1 MNKYFS
7 FALIALLGFATAV
20 QAQVKNTYAGRKT
33 RILFLLD
40 GSGSMVA
47 ELGSTTRWAASVTLM
62 SQIIDTLRGVDNLE
76 VGLRVFGHNKPITER
91 DCQDTKLEVPFG
103 PQNHKLFQ
111 TKLKTIRP
119 LGYTSI
125 TQSLLAAAKDFPEDK
140 TSRNLIIIITD
151 GIEECN
157 GDPCSVSMELQ
168 KKGIILQPF
177 IIGVG
182 SNQELFRKTYSC
194 AGRYFNAE
202 NEEELRKAMGVI
214 MNQALNNTTA
224 QINLLDE
231 QGMPRETNV
240 PVTFYDAYT
249 GQIVESVE
257 HTMNGKGVPDTL
269 YLDPIRKYR
278 IVVHT
283 LPQVVKENV
292 EIVPGR
298 HNTIAVET
306 PMGDLALKIGGI
318 TRYGRLQAIVRESG
332 KTATIVAQE
341 FNTTQKFITGNYD
354 LEILTT
360 PRIEMKG
367 VNIKQNRTMTIEIPA
382 PGLLQLT
389 TGRDMLASIFEIKEN
404 QMVWVK
410 DIDGTR
416 PNQDFPMQPG
426 EYRIVYRIKSETRT
440 IYSKTK
446 DFKITSGANTIIAL

>member
-1 MNKYFS
+1 MS
-7 FALIALLGFATAV
+7 LATMA
-20 QAQVKNTYAGRKT
+20 QAQVKNAYAGRKT

-47 ELGSTTRWAASVTLM
+47 ELGQTTRWAASVNLM
-62 SQIIDTLRGVDNLE
+62 SQIVDTLRGVENLE
-76 VGLRVFGHNKPITER
+76 VALRVFGHNKPITER

-103 PQNHKLFQ
+103 PTNHKLFQ
-111 TKLKTIRP
+111 TKLHTIKP

-125 TQSLLAAAKDFPEDK
+125 TQSLLAAAKDFPVDK
-140 TSRNLIIIITD
+140 TARNLIIIITD

-157 GDPCSVSMELQ
+157 GDPCAVSAELQ
-168 KKGIILQPF
+168 KKGIVLQPF

-182 SNQELFRKTYSC
+182 SNQEAFRKTYSC

-214 MNQALNNTTA
+214 MNQALNNTSA

-240 PVTFYDAYT
+240 PVTFYDAHT
-249 GQIVESVE
+249 GQIVETLE

-269 YLDPIRKYR
+269 YLDPIRKYN

-283 LPQVVKENV
+283 LPQVVKNDV
-292 EIVPGR
+292 EIIPGR
-298 HNTIAVET
+298 HNTIALET

-318 TRYGRLQAIVRESG
+318 TRYGRLQAIVRKAGE
-332 KTATIVAQE
+332 TNTIVAQE
-341 FNTTQKFITGNYD
+341 FNTSQRLITGNYD

-367 VNIKQNRTMTIEIPA
+367 VNIKQNRTMTIDIPA
-382 PGLLQLT
+382 PGQLQLS
-389 TGRDMLASIFEIKEN
+389 TGKDMLASIFVIQDNK
-404 QMVWVK
+404 MVWVK

-426 EYRIVYRIKSETRT
+426 EYKVVYRIKSETRT

-446 DFKITSGANTIIAL
+446 DFKITSGVNTQISL